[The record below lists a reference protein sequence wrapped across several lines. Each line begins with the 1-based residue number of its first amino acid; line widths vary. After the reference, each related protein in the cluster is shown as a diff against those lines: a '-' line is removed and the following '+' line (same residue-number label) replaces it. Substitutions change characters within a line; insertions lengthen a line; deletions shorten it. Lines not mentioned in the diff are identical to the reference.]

1 MAIKINDLTPAAV
14 HSSNDDALIQ
24 SPSNDSHAQQQ
35 TGKSSTSDT
44 ISLSEVAVRLGK
56 LENTMANLPVVD
68 TQRIEKIKQ
77 AIDNGSYEVDP
88 ARVADKLMQFEHIQ
102 KPEG

>member
-1 MAIKINDLTPAAV
+1 MTIKINNLTPVSV
-14 HSSNDDALIQ
+14 HSSNDDTLIQ
-24 SPSNDSHAQQQ
+24 QPSNDPYAQQQ
-35 TGKSSTSDT
+35 SGKLSTSDT
-44 ISLSEVAVRLGK
+44 ISLTEVAVRLGK
-56 LENTMANLPVVD
+56 LENPMANLPVVD

-88 ARVADKLMQFEHIQ
+88 ARIADKLMQFEHIQ